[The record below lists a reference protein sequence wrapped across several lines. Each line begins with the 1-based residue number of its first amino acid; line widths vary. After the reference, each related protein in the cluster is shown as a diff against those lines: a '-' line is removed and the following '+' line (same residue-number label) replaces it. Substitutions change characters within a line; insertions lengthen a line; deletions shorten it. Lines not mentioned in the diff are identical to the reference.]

1 LTEATAAG
9 VGEALAQARTSR
21 GLALADVAKQLKFS
35 PRHIEALEEE
45 RFESLPGAT
54 FARGMVR
61 SYARLLKLD
70 PEPLLERIAD
80 RFDAPDSGELA
91 ARFSQPVPFSDSG
104 RRSTVLYLGLSV
116 AVLAVVAFAAY
127 QWRREGVEPEA
138 VQVAAQSVPASPEA
152 SAVAPAPLPAVASAP
167 SKPLPVA
174 PAPSPAVA
182 PAPSRPLPAAP
193 VAAAPQ
199 APSVAP
205 PAREIAKDV
214 TSSPAPVKVADAPK
228 RIGSGRIVLRC
239 EDESWIEV
247 KDSAER
253 TLISSLNAAGTE
265 RVVEGRPPFTL
276 VIGNAQHVR
285 VRYNDAP
292 VDLGPHTKVEVA
304 RFTLQ

>member
-1 LTEATAAG
+1 LTEGVACG
-9 VGEALAQARTSR
+9 VGEAFVQARTSR
-21 GLALADVAKQLKFS
+21 GLALADVAQQLKFA

-45 RFESLPGAT
+45 RFDSLPGST

-70 PEPLLERIAD
+70 PEPLLQRISD
-80 RFDAPDSGELA
+80 RFDVPDSDELA

-116 AVLAVVAFAAY
+116 GVLVFVAFLAY
-127 QWRREGVEPEA
+127 QWRREAVEPDFA
-138 VQVAAQSVPASPEA
+138 QASSAPGQVAQAP
-152 SAVAPAPLPAVASAP
+152 SAPGHVAEAPAPTA
-167 SKPLPVA
+167 PVA
-174 PAPSPAVA
+174 PARTVSEKTAPVQVSSAVS
-182 PAPSRPLPAAP
+182 PAPSP
-193 VAAAPQ
+193 V
-199 APSVAP
+199 P

-214 TSSPAPVKVADAPK
+214 ASLPATLKVADATK
-228 RIGSGRIVLRC
+228 KTGAAGRIVLRC
-239 EDESWIEV
+239 EEASWIEV

-253 TLISSLNAAGTE
+253 TLISSLNEAGTE

-285 VRYNDAP
+285 VRYNDSP

>member
-1 LTEATAAG
+1 LTDAASCG
-9 VGEALAQARTSR
+9 VGEALCQARTSR
-21 GLALADVAKQLKFS
+21 GLALADVAQQLKFA
-35 PRHIEALEEE
+35 PRHIEALEAE
-45 RFESLPGAT
+45 RFDTLPGGT

-80 RFDAPDSGELA
+80 RFDSPDSEGLA

-104 RRSTVLYLGLSV
+104 RRSTLLYLGLSI
-116 AVLAVVAFAAY
+116 AVLTAVAFAAY
-127 QWRREGVEPEA
+127 QWRREAAEPDMA
-138 VQVAAQSVPASPEA
+138 QAPVQP
-152 SAVAPAPLPAVASAP
+152 
-167 SKPLPVA
+167 
-174 PAPSPAVA
+174 
-182 PAPSRPLPAAP
+182 AP
-193 VAAAPQ
+193 VAAASSTPAQ
-199 APSVAP
+199 APAAAPAPAKAAAAPAIVAAAPPSPPVAAVTAAAP
-205 PAREIAKDV
+205 PARDIAKDV
-214 TSSPAPVKVADAPK
+214 SSVPATVKVADVPK

-239 EDESWIEV
+239 EEESWIEV

-253 TLISSLNAAGTE
+253 TLISSLNAPGTE

-304 RFTLQ
+304 RFILP